1 MLANRQRGLV
11 NVYAFIANLV
21 AVVLLLAYG
30 QLTPYT
36 PGIKLSENVNLLPY
50 CLAVFVGMT
59 ASIGHMRARGYT
71 LHILG
76 GFGGM
81 ALALRQ
87 SAFVAA
93 CIFGLMFATKDR
105 EISRLFLGTY
115 LVLLFGV
122 LSYLHSHLPALLA
135 QWLFGEKSRLPTV
148 FIGSGAELENLD
160 DWISNRGHLGIEP
173 MGFIADEMPTRA
185 ENVIAPYLGKME
197 QLREIVQGR
206 GVRQVV
212 LLEWLA
218 DTAQMERIVE
228 ICESEGCR
236 FLIHNNLDA
245 RFARPLIPVQEGGRH
260 FLALQEEPLEDPL
273 NRGAKRLL
281 DIAISLPVVLLIL
294 PPLCA
299 FVWLVQRGQAPGPMF
314 FVKPRGGQ
322 NRRDFN
328 MLKFRSMYA
337 RDHDINQQ
345 ATSADDRVY
354 PFGRFLR
361 KSSLDEFPQFINVL
375 RGEMSVVGPR
385 PHLPQHDIE
394 FSLISKAY
402 RVRSLVKPGIT
413 GLAQVNGY
421 RGEITE
427 PEKLH
432 RRVYWD
438 LFYVTHWSLALDIQI
453 ILRTAYQVVVPPTTA
468 Y

>member
-1 MLANRQRGLV
+1 MLAYRQRGLI
-11 NVYAFIANLV
+11 NVYAFMANFL
-21 AVVLLLAYG
+21 AMGLLLIYG
-30 QLTPYT
+30 QVTRILPV
-36 PGIKLSENVNLLPY
+36 IRLSESVNLLPY
-50 CLAVFVGMT
+50 CLAVIVGMA
-59 ASIGHMRARGYT
+59 ASMGHVRARGYT

-76 GFGGM
+76 WFGGM
-81 ALALRQ
+81 ALAFRQ
-87 SAFVAA
+87 AFFVAA

-105 EISRLFLGTY
+105 DISRLFLGTY
-115 LVLLFGV
+115 LVLLFG
-122 LSYLHSHLPALLA
+122 LLTYLHAQMPALLA
-135 QWLFGEKSRLPTV
+135 QWLFGENAKLPTV

-160 DWISNRGHLGIEP
+160 DWISNRGHLGIMP
-173 MGFIADEMPTRA
+173 VGFISEDTPTRA
-185 ENVIAPYLGKME
+185 ENAIAPYMGGLD
-197 QLREIVQGR
+197 QLRVVVQAQ

-212 LLEWLA
+212 LLEWMS
-218 DTAQMERIVE
+218 DTERLERIVE

-236 FLIHNNLDA
+236 FLIHNNLEA

-273 NRGAKRLL
+273 NRAAKRIL
-281 DIAISLPVVLLIL
+281 DIAISLPVVVLIL
-294 PPLCA
+294 PPLCVG
-299 FVWLVQRGQAPGPMF
+299 VWLVQRFQAPGPMF
-314 FVKPRGGQ
+314 FAKPRGGQ
-322 NRRDFN
+322 NRTEFN

-337 RDHDINQQ
+337 RDHDINKQ
-345 ATSADDRVY
+345 ATAGDSRIY
-354 PFGRFLR
+354 PFGAFLR

-385 PHLPQHDIE
+385 PHLPQHDID
-394 FSLISKAY
+394 FSLISKNY

-438 LFYVTHWSLALDIQI
+438 LFYVTHWSIGQDVQI
-453 ILRTAYQVVVPPTTA
+453 ILRTAYQVVIPPTTA

>member
-1 MLANRQRGLV
+1 MIAYRQRGLV
-11 NVYAFIANLV
+11 NVYAFMANAV
-21 AVVLLLAYG
+21 AVGLLLLYA
-30 QLTPYT
+30 QLIRFT
-36 PGIKLSENVNLLPY
+36 PGIELSPAVNLLPY
-50 CLAVFVGMT
+50 CLAVFVGMA
-59 ASIGHMRARGYT
+59 ASMGHVRARGYT

-76 GFGGM
+76 GFGSM

-87 SAFVAA
+87 VCFVAA

-105 EISRLFLGTY
+105 DISRLFLGTY
-115 LVLLFGV
+115 LVLLFAL
-122 LSYLHSHLPALLA
+122 LSQLHSQVPALLA
-135 QWLFGEKSRLPTV
+135 QWLFGENSRLPTV

-160 DWISNRGHLGIEP
+160 DWISNRGHLGIRP
-173 MGFIADEMPTRA
+173 VGFIAMDKPTRA
-185 ENVIAPYLGKME
+185 ENAIAPYLGSLD
-197 QLREIVQGR
+197 QLREVVLAHS
-206 GVRQVV
+206 VRQVV
-212 LLEWLA
+212 LLEWMS
-218 DTAQMERIVE
+218 DTDQLERIVE

-273 NRGAKRLL
+273 NRAAKRLI
-281 DIAISLPVVLLIL
+281 DITISLPVVLLIL

-299 FVWLVQRGQAPGPMF
+299 GVWVVQRIQAPGPMF
-314 FVKPRGGQ
+314 FVRPRGGH
-322 NRRDFN
+322 NRQEFN

-345 ATSADDRVY
+345 ATAGDNRIY

-438 LFYVTHWSLALDIQI
+438 LFYVTHWSSAMDIQV
-453 ILRTAYQVVVPPTTA
+453 ILRTAYQVFFPPRSA

>member
-1 MLANRQRGLV
+1 MLAYRQRGLI
-11 NVYAFIANLV
+11 NVYAFIANFV
-21 AVVLLLAYG
+21 AVALLLVYG
-30 QLTPYT
+30 QLIPYI
-36 PGIKLSENVNLLPY
+36 PGIELSKNVNLLPY
-50 CLAVFVGMT
+50 CLAVFVGMA
-59 ASIGHMRARGYT
+59 ASIGHIRARGYT

-76 GFGGM
+76 WIGGM

-87 SAFVAA
+87 VFFVAA

-115 LVLLFGV
+115 LLLMFGM
-122 LSYLHSHLPALLA
+122 LTQLHAQLPAALA
-135 QWLFGEKSRLPTV
+135 QWLFGENAKMPTL
-148 FIGSGAELENLD
+148 FIGSSADMDNLD
-160 DWISNRGHLGIEP
+160 DWISNRGHLGIKP
-173 MGFIADEMPTRA
+173 VGFVADEKSTRA
-185 ENVIAPYLGKME
+185 DDAIAPHLGRID
-197 QLREIVQGR
+197 QLRELVLTHH
-206 GVRQVV
+206 VRQVV
-212 LLEWLA
+212 LLQWMA
-218 DTAQMERIVE
+218 DTERMERIVE
-228 ICESEGCR
+228 ACEAEGCR
-236 FLIHNNLDA
+236 FLIHNNFDA

-260 FLALQEEPLEDPL
+260 FLALQQEPLEDPL
-273 NRGAKRLL
+273 NRAAKRLL
-281 DIAISLPVVLLIL
+281 DIAISLPVVVLVL

-299 FVWLVQRGQAPGPMF
+299 VVWVVQRFQAPGPVF
-314 FVKPRGGQ
+314 FAKPRGGQ
-322 NRRDFN
+322 NRTEFN

-337 RDHDINQQ
+337 REHDINKQ
-345 ATSADDRVY
+345 ATTGDSRIY

-385 PHLPQHDIE
+385 PHLPQHDID
-394 FSLISKAY
+394 FSLISKNY

-438 LFYVTHWSLALDIQI
+438 LFYVTHWSIGQDVQI
-453 ILRTAYQVVVPPTTA
+453 ILRTAYQVVIPPKTA

>member
-1 MLANRQRGLV
+1 MLAYRQRGLV
-11 NVYAFIANLV
+11 NVYAFLANLV
-21 AVVLLLAYG
+21 AVIMLLVFA
-30 QLTPYT
+30 QLTRFIPRIALL
-36 PGIKLSENVNLLPY
+36 PEVNLLPY
-50 CLAVFVGMT
+50 CLAVLVGMG
-59 ASIGHMRARGYT
+59 ASMGHVRARGYT

-87 SAFVAA
+87 VAFVAA
-93 CIFGLMFATKDR
+93 CIFGLMFATRDR
-105 EISRLFLGTY
+105 DISRLFLGLY
-115 LVLLFGV
+115 LILLFVV
-122 LSYLHSHLPALLA
+122 LSYLHAKAPALLA
-135 QWLFGEKSRLPTV
+135 QWLFGENARLPTI
-148 FIGSGAELENLD
+148 FIGRGSELENLD
-160 DWISNRGHLGIEP
+160 DWISNRGHLGIKP
-173 MGFIADEMPTRA
+173 VGFIADDKPSRA
-185 ENVIAPYLGKME
+185 VNIIAPYLGGIG
-197 QLREIVQGR
+197 QLREVILAHN
-206 GVRQVV
+206 VRQVV
-212 LLEWLA
+212 LLEWMA
-218 DTAQMERIVE
+218 DTERLERIVE

-273 NRGAKRLL
+273 NRVAKRFF
-281 DIAISLPVVLLIL
+281 DISISLPVVLVIL

-299 FVWLVQRGQAPGPMF
+299 SVWLVQRMQAPGPMF
-314 FVKPRGGQ
+314 FVKPRGGH
-322 NRRDFN
+322 NRREFN

-337 RDHDINQQ
+337 QDHDINQQ
-345 ATSADDRVY
+345 ATSGDSRVY

-438 LFYVTHWSLALDIQI
+438 LFYVTHWSLGMDIHVV
-453 ILRTAYQVVVPPTTA
+453 LRTGYHVFVPPTSA

>member
-11 NVYAFIANLV
+11 NVYAFIATLV
-21 AVVLLLAYG
+21 ATLALLAYAQMIG
-30 QLTPYT
+30 FV
-36 PGIKLSENVNLLPY
+36 PGVRLSEKVNLLPY
-50 CLAVFVGMT
+50 GLAVVVGMS
-59 ASIGHMRARGYT
+59 ASIGYVRAQGYT

-76 GFGGM
+76 WFGGM

-87 SAFVAA
+87 VFFVAA
-93 CIFGLMFATKDR
+93 CIFTLMFATKDR

-122 LSYLHSHLPALLA
+122 LSYLHANGPALLA
-135 QWLFGEKSRLPTV
+135 QLLFGENAQLPTV
-148 FIGSGAELENLD
+148 FIGGGSKLGDLD
-160 DWISNRGHLGIEP
+160 DWISNRGHLGIKP
-173 MGFIADEMPTRA
+173 VGFISDSPPTRA
-185 ENVIAPYLGKME
+185 EKAIAPYLGGIE
-197 QLREIVQGR
+197 HLRELVQANR
-206 GVRQVV
+206 VRQVV
-212 LLEWLA
+212 LLEWLP
-218 DTAQMERIVE
+218 DTERMERIVE

-260 FLALQEEPLEDPL
+260 FLALQQEPLEDPL
-273 NRGAKRLL
+273 NRFGKRML
-281 DIAISLPVVLLIL
+281 DITISLPVVVLVL

-299 FVWLVQRGQAPGPMF
+299 MVWIVQRMQAPGPMF
-314 FVKPRGGQ
+314 FVKPRGGH
-322 NRRDFN
+322 NRQEFN
-328 MLKFRSMYA
+328 MLKFRSMYST
-337 RDHDINQQ
+337 DHDINQQ
-345 ATSADDRVY
+345 ATSGDSRVY

-438 LFYVTHWSLALDIQI
+438 LFYVTHWSLGMDFQI
-453 ILRTAYQVVVPPTTA
+453 ILRTAAQVVIPPKSA

>member
-1 MLANRQRGLV
+1 
-11 NVYAFIANLV
+11 
-21 AVVLLLAYG
+21 
-30 QLTPYT
+30 
-36 PGIKLSENVNLLPY
+36 
-50 CLAVFVGMT
+50 
-59 ASIGHMRARGYT
+59 
-71 LHILG
+71 
-76 GFGGM
+76 
-81 ALALRQ
+81 
-87 SAFVAA
+87 
-93 CIFGLMFATKDR
+93 
-105 EISRLFLGTY
+105 LGT
-115 LVLLFGV
+115 
-122 LSYLHSHLPALLA
+122 
-135 QWLFGEKSRLPTV
+135 
-148 FIGSGAELENLD
+148 I
-160 DWISNRGHLGIEP
+160 
-173 MGFIADEMPTRA
+173 
-185 ENVIAPYLGKME
+185 E
-197 QLREIVQGR
+197 QLREIITTR
-206 GVRQVV
+206 RVRQVV
-212 LLEWLA
+212 LLEWLS
-218 DTAQMERIVE
+218 DVERMEDIVE
-228 ICESEGCR
+228 VCEAEGCR

-273 NRGAKRLL
+273 NRAAKRLL
-281 DIAISLPVVLLIL
+281 DIAISLPVVMLIL

-299 FVWLVQRGQAPGPMF
+299 MVWVVQRIQAPGPMF

-322 NRRDFN
+322 NRSEFN

-337 RDHDINQQ
+337 REHDINRQ
-345 ATSADDRVY
+345 ATAADDRIY

-394 FSLISKAY
+394 FSLISRAY

-438 LFYVTHWSLALDIQI
+438 LFYVTHWSPAMDIQI
-453 ILRTAYQVVVPPTTA
+453 ILRTAYQVVFPPNSA

>member
-1 MLANRQRGLV
+1 MIAYRQRGLV
-11 NVYAFIANLV
+11 NVYALLANLV
-21 AVVLLLAYG
+21 AVLLLLFYG
-30 QLTPYT
+30 QLVPFV
-36 PGIKLSENVNLLPY
+36 PVIQLSENVNLLPY
-50 CLAVFVGMT
+50 CLAVMVGMGAT
-59 ASIGHMRARGYT
+59 LGQVRARGYT

-87 SAFVAA
+87 VFFVAA

-105 EISRLFLGTY
+105 EISRLFLGGY
-115 LVLLFGV
+115 LFLLFGT
-122 LSYLHSHLPALLA
+122 LSYLHAQVPALLA
-135 QWLFGEKSRLPTV
+135 QWLFGESARLPTI

-160 DWISNRGHLGIEP
+160 DWISNRGHLGIHP
-173 MGFIADEMPTRA
+173 VGFIAETRPSRA
-185 ENVIAPYLGKME
+185 ENAIAPYLGGLAK
-197 QLREIVQGR
+197 LREMVLAHR
-206 GVRQVV
+206 VRQVV
-212 LLEWLA
+212 LLEWMS
-218 DTAQMERIVE
+218 DTERLERIVE
-228 ICESEGCR
+228 VCESEGCR
-236 FLIHNNLDA
+236 FLIHNNLEA

-260 FLALQEEPLEDPL
+260 FLVLQEEPLEDPL
-273 NRGAKRLL
+273 NRLAKRLL
-281 DIAISLPVVLLIL
+281 DIAVSLPVVILIL
-294 PPLCA
+294 PPL
-299 FVWLVQRGQAPGPMF
+299 FMGVWLVQRFQAPGPVF
-314 FVKPRGGQ
+314 FAKLRGGQ
-322 NRRDFN
+322 NRTEFN

-345 ATSADDRVY
+345 ATADDRRIY
-354 PFGRFLR
+354 PFGGFLR

-385 PHLPQHDIE
+385 PHLPQHDID

-402 RVRSLVKPGIT
+402 RVRSLVKPGIS

-438 LFYVTHWSLALDIQI
+438 LFYVTHWSLSMDIQV
-453 ILRTAYQVVVPPTTA
+453 ILRTASQVVFPPKSA

>member
-1 MLANRQRGLV
+1 MLAYRQRGLI
-11 NVYAFIANLV
+11 NVYAFIVNFV
-21 AVVLLLAYG
+21 AVGLLLVHG
-30 QLTPYT
+30 QMSSFT
-36 PGIKLSENVNLLPY
+36 PGIVLLEDVNLLPY
-50 CLAVFVGMT
+50 CLAVMVGMA
-59 ASIGHMRARGYT
+59 ASIGHVRARGYT

-76 GFGGM
+76 AFGGV
-81 ALALRQ
+81 ALAMRQ
-87 SAFVAA
+87 VFFVSA
-93 CIFGLMFATKDR
+93 CIFGLMFATRDR
-105 EISRLFLGTY
+105 EISRLFLG
-115 LVLLFGV
+115 
-122 LSYLHSHLPALLA
+122 SYLLMLLCILSILHARMPALLA
-135 QWLFGEKSRLPTV
+135 QWLFGQNSKLPTL
-148 FIGSGAELENLD
+148 FIGRGSDMADLD
-160 DWISNRGHLGIEP
+160 DWITNRGHLGIRP
-173 MGFIADEMPTRA
+173 VGFIADDKPTRA
-185 ENVIAPYLGKME
+185 ENAIAPYLGGID
-197 QLREIVQGR
+197 QLREQILAYE
-206 GVRQVV
+206 VRQVV
-212 LLEWLA
+212 LLEWMA
-218 DTAQMERIVE
+218 DTERLERIVE
-228 ICESEGCR
+228 VCESEGCR

-273 NRGAKRLL
+273 NRAAKRMI

-299 FVWLVQRGQAPGPMF
+299 SVWLVQRFQAPGPMF
-314 FVKPRGGQ
+314 FVKPRGGH
-322 NRRDFN
+322 NRREFN
-328 MLKFRSMYA
+328 MLKFRSMFA
-337 RDHDINQQ
+337 HDHDINQQ
-345 ATSADDRVY
+345 ATSGDSRVY

-361 KSSLDEFPQFINVL
+361 KTSLDEFPQFINVL
-375 RGEMSVVGPR
+375 TGEMSVVGPR

-438 LFYVTHWSLALDIQI
+438 LYYVTHWSLSMDIHVV
-453 ILRTAYQVVVPPTTA
+453 LRTGYQVVIPPKTA